1 MSLTQE
7 PPRQPLDSSPPTD
20 PADRRPG
27 GRHIGW
33 EPLVRRLHFYAG
45 ILIAPFLIVAVVSG
59 GLYALA
65 PGLEKVVYREQLH
78 TDSTGQARP
87 VADQIRAA
95 MATRPDLALSAVRPA
110 AAPGDTTRVLFD
122 DESLGESERMA
133 VFVDP
138 VTARPVGELVSY
150 GSAGAL
156 PLRTWISQLHRH
168 LHLGEPGR
176 VYSELAASWL
186 WVIALAGLALW
197 IARYRRMRR
206 DRKARLISVDRST
219 EGRARTLNWH
229 GAVGVWIVV
238 GVLFL
243 SATGLTWSRFAGDNI
258 GELRQALSW
267 TTPSVSTSLDDS
279 ATSAG
284 AHSGHGD
291 HTAGHDGAGGAAVA
305 DAVGQVDSV
314 LAVADRIGVTDD
326 VEVSVPTGPAT
337 AFTVAET
344 RRPWQFSPNSVS
356 IDGAT
361 GHVVDAS
368 WFADWPLAAQLTT
381 WGIAL
386 HMGLL
391 FGLVNQI
398 ALLLLAIG
406 LLAVIVRG
414 YQMWWQRRPRRAHR
428 FLAVGRPPLRGAWRG
443 VPVTTIAAVIVIVAA
458 VGWFIPLLGI
468 SLAAFILVDGAV
480 GYANQLRRKRS

>member
-20 PADRRPG
+20 PAARPPG

-65 PGLEKVVYREQLH
+65 PSLEKVVYREQLH
-78 TDSTGQARP
+78 TDSTGPARP

-95 MATRPDLALSAVRPA
+95 MAARPDLTLSAVRPA

-122 DESLGESERMA
+122 DPSLGESERMA

-150 GSAGAL
+150 GSAAAL
-156 PLRTWISQLHRH
+156 PMRTWISQLHRH

-176 VYSELAASWL
+176 LYSELAASWL

-197 IARYRRMRR
+197 IARYRRMRHGR
-206 DRKARLISVDRST
+206 AARLISVDRST
-219 EGRARTLNWH
+219 KGRARTLNWH

-243 SATGLTWSRFAGDNI
+243 SATGLTWSRLAGDHI

-279 ATSAG
+279 TMPAG
-284 AHSGHGD
+284 GPSGHGD
-291 HTAGHDGAGGAAVA
+291 HAAGHAGAGNTGVA
-305 DAVGQVDSV
+305 DTVGQVDSV
-314 LAVADRIGVTDD
+314 LAVADRIGVTDH
-326 VEVSVPTGPAT
+326 VEVSVPTDTTT

-344 RRPWQFSPNSVS
+344 RQPWQFSPNSVS
-356 IDGAT
+356 IDGAN
-361 GHVVDAS
+361 GHVVDVS
-368 WFADWPLAAQLTT
+368 WFADWPLAAQLST

-391 FGLVNQI
+391 FGLANQI

-414 YQMWWQRRPRRAHR
+414 YQMWWQRRPRRSER
-428 FLAVGRPPLRGAWRG
+428 VLAVGRAPLRGAWRELP
-443 VPVTTIAAVIVIVAA
+443 VPTIVAIIVIAVA

-480 GYANQLRRKRS
+480 GYVNQSRRNRR